1 MRRALLL
8 VMVAAL
14 LGLDAEDAYPTD
26 MGKTGNEALAKRF
39 EAWKAGDQH
48 LLASTAKRR
57 ILLTGFGLFSGVTFN
72 ISGVVASSMADPA
85 FWPAEVELSEVAG
98 PAKGATPAKGILEE
112 GDSGARVWQR
122 TIEIDGETYEVGFL
136 LVDVLWD
143 LGAAITLHEAA
154 TFKPHLIVMTGRGGP
169 KGVFEAGALNVA
181 VHAPG
186 FRANGD
192 RDPANKPTT
201 GLVLPA
207 DAPGVTREIA
217 MRWDGAALLKI
228 AKPIVTSLDRG
239 YEIIAAKAAR
249 PRNTYICNNIS
260 CCVLH
265 ALSGQTLELAGGKIK
280 IPDPKLG
287 KTRGGFFHYPAST
300 KNDAKEIFTWCRMW
314 ATLFQAHFADAP
326 PASE

>member
-1 MRRALLL
+1 MRKALLL
-8 VMVAAL
+8 VMLTAL
-14 LGLDAEDAYPTD
+14 IGIDAEDAYPTD
-26 MGKTGNEALAKRF
+26 VGKAGNEALAKRF
-39 EAWKAGDQH
+39 AAWKASDQH
-48 LLASTAKRR
+48 LTASKAKRR
-57 ILLTGFGLFSGVTFN
+57 ILITGFGLFSGVEFN
-72 ISGVVASSMADPA
+72 ISGVVASSMADPK
-85 FWPAEVELSEVAG
+85 FWPDKVKLSELEG
-98 PAKGATPAKGILEE
+98 PAKGATPATGILEE
-112 GDSGARVWQR
+112 GHNGARAWQR
-122 TIEIDGETYEVGFL
+122 TIQIDGKTYEVGFL

-181 VHAPG
+181 VRAPG

-192 RDPANKPTT
+192 VDPANRPID

-207 DAPGVTREIA
+207 ETVEREIA
-217 MRWDGAALLKI
+217 MRWDGPALLKI
-228 AKPIVTSLDRG
+228 AKPIVASLDRG

-265 ALSGQTLELAGGKIK
+265 ALSGQNLELAGGAIK
-280 IPDPKLG
+280 IADPKLG
-287 KTRGGFFHYPAST
+287 ETKGGFFHYPAST

-314 ATLFQAHFADAP
+314 ATLFKAHFADAP
-326 PASE
+326 PAAE